1 MQDHFLKFD
10 GTSKRQERGPVPEQ
24 LIAEI
29 LAIKLRQ
36 DRAAEAAIRE
46 RAEKAHA
53 QEAIKRIAGER
64 WNTIKA
70 ELLDSAAA
78 LNTALKPGQIEI
90 SMEDG
95 QTGTTMM
102 DFMRI
107 RVTRDGREAGTA
119 SLNVDNLGGVQLAAT
134 IKGARRH
141 EPWERKIAAEQV
153 GLETLLQAVLDF
165 VKTIIEKGGR

>member
-1 MQDHFLKFD
+1 
-10 GTSKRQERGPVPEQ
+10 
-24 LIAEI
+24 
-29 LAIKLRQ
+29 
-36 DRAAEAAIRE
+36 
-46 RAEKAHA
+46 
-53 QEAIKRIAGER
+53 
-64 WNTIKA
+64 
-70 ELLDSAAA
+70 
-78 LNTALKPGQIEI
+78 LKPGQIEI

-165 VKTIIEKGGR
+165 VKTIIEKASR